1 MSEEKDDGLPA
12 AGAQVPETPETTKQ
26 EQPTLPDDP
35 ATEVERIKAEHAEVL
50 KQAEALKAEKD
61 QLEKRL
67 KDNQEYISRTRNV
80 EKTAETAARP
90 QKTLDDYLEEV
101 SKKFEDDPKEGL
113 KKVIRDIAYDRDLE
127 RAEYAKAVSAAE
139 ERAFKKML
147 ALNPESSKVLQEIEK
162 LDAECPDLQGLSYE
176 RKVEFISLR
185 NGNAAKKDTDVRN
198 RVSREASLAGGVGGS
213 ISAGSK
219 ERIPSWVND
228 PEVVKQAT
236 GKFATKQELLNWANP
251 ARAREM
257 YERKLAQQR

>member
-1 MSEEKDDGLPA
+1 MSEEKKDGLPA
-12 AGAQVPETPETTKQ
+12 ADAQTPETNETPEQ

-50 KQAEALKAEKD
+50 KQAEALKAEKE

-80 EKTAETAARP
+80 EKTAETTARP
-90 QKTLDDYLEEV
+90 QKTLDDYIGDI
-101 SKKFEDDPKEGL
+101 KTKFRDDPEAGVEKI
-113 KKVIRDIAYDRDLE
+113 IRDFAYDLSLRDQADE
-127 RAEYAKAVSAAE
+127 QRIAAAE

-162 LDAECPDLQGLSYE
+162 LDAECPDLKGLSYE
-176 RKVEFISLR
+176 RKVEFINLR
-185 NGNAAKKDTDVRN
+185 NVNAAKKDTDVRN
-198 RVSREASLAGGVGGS
+198 RVSRETNLAGVVGGS
-213 ISAGSK
+213 ISAGSR

-236 GKFATKQELLNWANP
+236 GRFASKQELLNWANP
-251 ARAREM
+251 DRAREM
-257 YERKLAQQR
+257 YERKLAQSR